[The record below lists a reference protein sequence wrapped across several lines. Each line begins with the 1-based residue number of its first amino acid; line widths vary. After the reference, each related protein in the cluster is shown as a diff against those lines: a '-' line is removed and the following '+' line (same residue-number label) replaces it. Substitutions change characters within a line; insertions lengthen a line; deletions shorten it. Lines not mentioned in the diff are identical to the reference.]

1 MIYSSFNF
9 LQIKH
14 PARVIILFVIIDNVI
29 IRDFQSVRHE
39 IFPGESFTLEGQRLV
54 VDPVQLGTL
63 YFLSGD
69 NPFIFTR
76 GKCWLTKCSVFHQ

>member
-14 PARVIILFVIIDNVI
+14 SARVIILLVIIDNVI

-54 VDPVQLGTL
+54 VDPVQFADS
-63 YFLSGD
+63 FLSGD

>member
-39 IFPGESFTLEGQRLV
+39 IFPGESFTLEGLIK
-54 VDPVQLGTL
+54 
-63 YFLSGD
+63 
-69 NPFIFTR
+69 N
-76 GKCWLTKCSVFHQ
+76 WTKFWMFMKNGESKV

>member
-14 PARVIILFVIIDNVI
+14 SARVIILLVIIDNVI

-39 IFPGESFTLEGQRLV
+39 IFPGESFTLEGRGSLSIRFSSQ
-54 VDPVQLGTL
+54 TL

-69 NPFIFTR
+69 NPFILH
-76 GKCWLTKCSVFHQ
+76 GVNVG

>member
-14 PARVIILFVIIDNVI
+14 SARVIILLVIIDNVI

-39 IFPGESFTLEGQRLV
+39 LFPGDSFTLEGQRLV
-54 VDPVQLGTL
+54 VDPVQLA
-63 YFLSGD
+63 D
-69 NPFIFTR
+69 
-76 GKCWLTKCSVFHQ
+76 SVFLVWG

>member
-14 PARVIILFVIIDNVI
+14 SARVIILLVIIDNVI

-54 VDPVQLGTL
+54 VDPVQ
-63 YFLSGD
+63 FAD
-69 NPFIFTR
+69 
-76 GKCWLTKCSVFHQ
+76 SVFLVWIIRSFLHVVNVG

>member
-14 PARVIILFVIIDNVI
+14 SARVIILLVIIDNVI

-54 VDPVQLGTL
+54 VDPVQ
-63 YFLSGD
+63 FSD
-69 NPFIFTR
+69 
-76 GKCWLTKCSVFHQ
+76 SVFLVWG

>member
-14 PARVIILFVIIDNVI
+14 SARVIILLVIIDNVI

-39 IFPGESFTLEGQRLV
+39 IFPSESFTLEGQRLV
-54 VDPVQLGTL
+54 VDPVQ
-63 YFLSGD
+63 FAD
-69 NPFIFTR
+69 
-76 GKCWLTKCSVFHQ
+76 SVFLVWG

>member
-14 PARVIILFVIIDNVI
+14 SSRVIFLLVIIDNVI

-54 VDPVQLGTL
+54 VDPVQ
-63 YFLSGD
+63 FAD
-69 NPFIFTR
+69 
-76 GKCWLTKCSVFHQ
+76 SVFLVWG

>member
-14 PARVIILFVIIDNVI
+14 PAGIIILFVIIDNVI

-39 IFPGESFTLEGQRLV
+39 IFSGESFTLEGQRLV
-54 VDPVQLGTL
+54 VDPVQ
-63 YFLSGD
+63 FAD
-69 NPFIFTR
+69 
-76 GKCWLTKCSVFHQ
+76 SVFLVWG

>member
-14 PARVIILFVIIDNVI
+14 LARVIILLVMIDNVI

-39 IFPGESFTLEGQRLV
+39 IFSGEVYIKEATPKRSYGE
-54 VDPVQLGTL
+54 
-63 YFLSGD
+63 
-69 NPFIFTR
+69 TR
-76 GKCWLTKCSVFHQ
+76 R

>member
-39 IFPGESFTLEGQRLV
+39 IFSGESFTLEGQRLV
-54 VDPVQLGTL
+54 VDPVQFADSL
-63 YFLSGD
+63 FLVWG
-69 NPFIFTR
+69 
-76 GKCWLTKCSVFHQ
+76 

>member
-9 LQIKH
+9 QIKH
-14 PARVIILFVIIDNVI
+14 SARVIILLVIIDNVI

-54 VDPVQLGTL
+54 VDPVQ
-63 YFLSGD
+63 FAD
-69 NPFIFTR
+69 
-76 GKCWLTKCSVFHQ
+76 SVFLVWG

>member
-14 PARVIILFVIIDNVI
+14 SARVIILFVIIDNVI

-39 IFPGESFTLEGQRLV
+39 IFSGESFTLEGQRLV
-54 VDPVQLGTL
+54 VDPVQ
-63 YFLSGD
+63 FAD
-69 NPFIFTR
+69 
-76 GKCWLTKCSVFHQ
+76 SVFLVWG

>member
-14 PARVIILFVIIDNVI
+14 SARVIILLVIIDNVI

-54 VDPVQLGTL
+54 VDSVQ
-63 YFLSGD
+63 FAD
-69 NPFIFTR
+69 
-76 GKCWLTKCSVFHQ
+76 SVFLVWG

>member
-9 LQIKH
+9 LHIKH

-39 IFPGESFTLEGQRLV
+39 IFSGESFTLEGQRLV
-54 VDPVQLGTL
+54 VDPVQ
-63 YFLSGD
+63 FAD
-69 NPFIFTR
+69 
-76 GKCWLTKCSVFHQ
+76 SVFLVWG